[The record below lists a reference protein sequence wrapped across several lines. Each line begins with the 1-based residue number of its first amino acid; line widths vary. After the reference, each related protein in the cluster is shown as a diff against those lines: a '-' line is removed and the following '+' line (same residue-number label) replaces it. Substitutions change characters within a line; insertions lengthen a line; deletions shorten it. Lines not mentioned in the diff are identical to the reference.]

1 MQRQAHGVCEMQVAA
16 CGICKIVCATA
27 QDISFG
33 LELKFVRK
41 MGEFE
46 GSVCGDSAHVC
57 IRADGLREMST
68 MHLKEHYVA
77 NVVLLIFH
85 INRNNPLHFLTCQTS
100 IFLVLE
106 ELAPEIPE
114 PAPIIESDG
123 NRVLRLWNVLLPS
136 LVVLSGLRPKLL
148 QEQLEDI
155 EVWLREWAHFE
166 KAAAEKIVVEAHTAK
181 EKGKGNEREENPDT
195 GKPKAGGCMST
206 GSKILDSPCKN
217 CVQRRVKCTQGKNTC
232 CGPCERSHRACNF
245 TTKCKASEAVVV
257 LCKVPCVAEE
267 CLPMVKPTMA
277 DDADDSGESEVEVEE
292 PPKKAHPVPRLV
304 KPLPV
309 RVVAG
314 PLWVRADNSE
324 LICLCTNNKRLQA
337 EVDRLYTSH
346 EDYDRFMR
354 NINYQAQKQQQELI
368 AMSNCLYTFS
378 DD

>member
-1 MQRQAHGVCEMQVAA
+1 
-16 CGICKIVCATA
+16 
-27 QDISFG
+27 
-33 LELKFVRK
+33 
-41 MGEFE
+41 
-46 GSVCGDSAHVC
+46 
-57 IRADGLREMST
+57 MST

-100 IFLVLE
+100 IFLVLK

-123 NRVLRLWNVLLPS
+123 NRVLHLWNVLLPL
-136 LVVLSGLRPKLL
+136 LVVLSGLRPELL

-155 EVWLREWAHFE
+155 KVWLHEWAHFKANAHICTRNALEAETLLSIGNEE
-166 KAAAEKIVVEAHTAK
+166 KELLRELNKWVGVARKMAHTAK

-217 CVQRRVKCTQGKNTC
+217 CMQRRVKCTQGKNTC
-232 CGPCERSHRACNF
+232 CGPCECSHRACNF
-245 TTKCKASEAVVV
+245 TTKCKASEAVVAP
-257 LCKVPCVAEE
+257 CKVPCVAEE

-277 DDADDSGESEVEVEE
+277 DDADDSSESEVEVEE
-292 PPKKAHPVPRLV
+292 PPKKAHPAPRLV

-309 RVVAG
+309 CAVAG
-314 PLWVRADNSE
+314 PSWVRADNSE
-324 LICLCTNNKRLQA
+324 LAHLRMNNKRLQA
-337 EVDRLYTSH
+337 EVDRLHTSH

-378 DD
+378 DDWGVMGQEMDEVVAGQEHAWK